1 MKTIFL
7 TLILALVF
15 GSVLPAQAQTAEQL
29 SLRVSK
35 QKKLSRSKLTIKF
48 LSLVEDSRCAE
59 GTQCV
64 WAGNA
69 KIKVLVTTSRG
80 ESKTFEMNTNKGAK
94 GDSLGGYAIMLES
107 LTPTP
112 KTNIRIDKNGYTAT
126 FSIKKLS
133 R

>member
-1 MKTIFL
+1 MRTIFL

-29 SLRVSK
+29 SLRVNK
-35 QKKLSRSKLTIKF
+35 QKKLSRSRLTIKF
-48 LSLVEDSRCAE
+48 VSLVEDSRCAE

-80 ESKTFEMNTNKGAK
+80 ESKTFEMNTNMGAR
-94 GDSLGGYAIMLES
+94 GDSLGGYAIMLDS

-112 KTNIRIDKNGYTAT
+112 KNNVRIDRNGYTAT
-126 FSIKKLS
+126 FSVKKLS